1 VEFGDSSTQSIAQ
14 TVALHLEQIE
24 RRRNGTLMCTP
35 TGFAELD
42 EVLGGGLQNGGL
54 YLIAG
59 RPAVGKSALAFGI
72 ALHIL
77 DTQRPVIM
85 FTPQMEHLDVARR
98 LTSLQGPLPLFVP
111 GGRVPAAE
119 HDVNL
124 DQAQTDTFN
133 TAAQQIATLPLITNN
148 DPRITPAKIRTVSE
162 QFQQSRGDL
171 GLIVL
176 DSFEAMA
183 AATNARGN
191 KLEGLMGELKQIA
204 IDLNVPVIV
213 SSMLPRSVEAR
224 SDKRPMLTDLSAG
237 IEIPADLVVLLYRNE
252 IYFQGS
258 PDQGTI
264 ELFIAKNRWG
274 QRGVL
279 RMNFASKFSRIS
291 SPSS

>member
-1 VEFGDSSTQSIAQ
+1 VEFDDASTQSIAQ

-24 RRRNGTLMCTP
+24 RRRNGTFKCTP

-77 DTQRPVIM
+77 DKQRPVIM
-85 FTPQMEHLDVARR
+85 FTPQIEHLEVARR
-98 LTSLQGPLPLFVP
+98 LTSLQGSLPLYVP

-148 DPRITPAKIRTVSE
+148 DARITPAKIRIIGE
-162 QFQQSRGDL
+162 QLQQSHGDL
-171 GLIVL
+171 DLIVV

-183 AATNARGN
+183 ATTNARGN

-204 IDLNVPVIV
+204 VDLKVPVIV

-237 IEIPADLVVLLYRNE
+237 IEIPADLVVLLYRDE
-252 IYFQGS
+252 IYFQDS
-258 PDQGTI
+258 PDRGTI

-279 RMNFASKFSRIS
+279 RMNFAKKFSRIS

>member
-1 VEFGDSSTQSIAQ
+1 VEHTDASTQSIAQ

-24 RRRNGTLMCTP
+24 RRRNGTFKCTP

-98 LTSLQGPLPLFVP
+98 LTSLRGSIPLYVP
-111 GGRVPAAE
+111 GGRGPAVE

-124 DQAQTDTFN
+124 DEVQTTAFN
-133 TAAQQIATLPLITNN
+133 TAAKRIATLPLITNN
-148 DPRITPAKIRTVSE
+148 DARITPAKIRTISE

-171 GLIVL
+171 DLIVL

-183 AATNARGN
+183 IATNARRN

-204 IDLNVPVIV
+204 ADLNVPVIV
-213 SSMLPRSVEAR
+213 SSMLPRSVEAL
-224 SDKRPMLTDLSAG
+224 SDKRPMLTDLTAG
-237 IEIPADLVVLLYRNE
+237 IEIPADLAVLLYSDE
-252 IYFQGS
+252 LYFQDS
-258 PDQGTI
+258 PDRGTI
-264 ELFIAKNRWG
+264 ELIIAKTD
-274 QRGVL
+274 GV
-279 RMNFASKFSRIS
+279 NAASSA
-291 SPSS
+291 